1 MQIGITQQRI
11 VARKVVL
18 KEKSNAL
25 CNRDLIMLFFP
36 KGCVIV

>member
-1 MQIGITQQRI
+1 MQIGIASQRI

-18 KEKSNAL
+18 NGKSSTL
-25 CNRDLIMLFFP
+25 CNYDFIMLFFP